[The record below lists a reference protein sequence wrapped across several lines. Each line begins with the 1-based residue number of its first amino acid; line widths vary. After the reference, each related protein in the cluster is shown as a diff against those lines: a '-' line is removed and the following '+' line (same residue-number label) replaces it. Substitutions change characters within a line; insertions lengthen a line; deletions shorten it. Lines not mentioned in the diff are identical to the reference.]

1 MKKSIYYSLR
11 KILGTN
17 ADFFLIVGQR
27 GNGKTYSCL
36 KFALDEY
43 KRTKKRFCYLR
54 RWAEDI
60 KAFRMEQL
68 FAPFVDYIKEIFG
81 EEFTITYYR
90 HKFYL
95 VNGNGTKID
104 TLGYVT
110 SLSDV
115 SHSKSIAYANLKYII
130 FDEFIQMAGERQMG
144 NNEIGRFENVLSS
157 LIRGDNTDVK
167 IFMLANTVSKFSPYF
182 IHFGIDINKV
192 EQGQIITKDLPVAE
206 DSKIFLRVALEY
218 CEYNPE
224 VEKKISKYTT
234 SKMIRG
240 GKWEIPPTDDIPAAI
255 GEIATEKLLFS
266 IYEDQANVIIGCF
279 LRRSKWSTIE
289 QNEATMLMYEKYHH
303 REFLVLRTIERK
315 SNYFHLSEEK
325 SLNYHTYNDI
335 NLMLEDIKENC
346 DIDFEHELYM
356 GRVFCDNM
364 FTADYFNNSWLRF
377 GRVTA
382 RSLL

>member
-1 MKKSIYYSLR
+1 MKKSIYYSLK
-11 KILGTN
+11 KILGTGS
-17 ADFFLIVGQR
+17 DFMLIVGQR

-36 KFALDEY
+36 KYCLDQY
-43 KRTKKRFCYLR
+43 KATKKRFCYLR

-68 FAPFVDYIKEIFG
+68 FAPFADYIKEIFG
-81 EEFTITYYR
+81 EEFSITYYR

-130 FDEFIQMAGERQMG
+130 FDEFIQMSGERQMD
-144 NNEIGRFENVLSS
+144 NEMSRFENVLSS

-192 EQGQIITKDLPVAE
+192 EQGQIITKDIPVSE
-206 DSKIFLRVALEY
+206 DNKIFLRVALEY

-224 VEKKISKYTT
+224 VAKKISKYTT
-234 SKMIRG
+234 SNMIRG

-255 GEIATEKLLFS
+255 GEVANEKLLFS
-266 IYEDQANVIIGCF
+266 IYEDQANVIVGCF

-289 QNEATMLMYEKYHH
+289 QNDATMLLYEKYHY

-315 SNYFHLSEEK
+315 SNYYHLSEEK

-335 NLMLEDIKENC
+335 NLMLEDIKENT

-377 GRVTA
+377 GRVPA